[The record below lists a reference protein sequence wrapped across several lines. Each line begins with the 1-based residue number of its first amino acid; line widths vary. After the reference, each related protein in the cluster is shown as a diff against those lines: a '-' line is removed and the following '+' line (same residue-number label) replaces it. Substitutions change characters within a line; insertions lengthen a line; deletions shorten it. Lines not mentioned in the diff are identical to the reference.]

1 MGKTIAIVAALALA
15 AAAILAAACG
25 GGGQKQAAAPEATV
39 SVLGA
44 TSGGGTETLVISS
57 PGIYD
62 GGGATIDVGCG
73 ADHDV
78 EISADGVTLRNYV
91 LLNANEAAIYMEARK
106 NIVIES
112 VTIKGFNCAN
122 QAGQHRAGV
131 ACWGCTALTVRN
143 SHIETARTFGNGIWL
158 KNYGT
163 STGGGHIFS
172 GNTIIGGFDGIGGE
186 PEDQPYGGVYKD
198 TVIERNFVQGCN
210 DDGIQI
216 EGGNVNVHVQD
227 NTVEGCA
234 LGIAFAPTITGPLYV
249 ERNVIR
255 NLRAD
260 GYYGAQ
266 AAFKIG
272 DGGKGTAYLID
283 NVITTKGDGIKQ
295 TNSNLSPIVARRNCL
310 QVSRYVI
317 ETGNAFPAGTS
328 FDLDTLWTTDDEKA
342 GRFIKWGGTRYSS
355 LSAFRTA
362 TGQEPGGQQSQ
373 TCPAVLGA
381 TPTPPPSPTP
391 APTPTPPP
399 PSATATATPI
409 ATPTPTPTPAPTPAP
424 TPTPVSNCEVRVRVD
439 GVLKWLR
446 VDPSFC
452 QP

>member
-1 MGKTIAIVAALALA
+1 MGKMWAAVAGLALA
-15 AAAILAAACG
+15 GTVLLAIACG
-25 GGGQKQAAAPEATV
+25 GGGQKQAAAPQSTV
-39 SVLGA
+39 AVLA
-44 TSGGGTETLVISS
+44 AVSGGGTETLVISA

-73 ADHDV
+73 ADNDV
-78 EISADGVTLRNYV
+78 QINAGGVTLRNYV
-91 LLNANEAAIYMEARK
+91 LLNANEAAIHIGAQK
-106 NIVIES
+106 NIVIEN

-122 QAGQHRAGV
+122 QAGQYRAGV
-131 ACWGCTALTVRN
+131 ACWGCTALTVRD

-158 KNYGT
+158 KNYGAN
-163 STGGGHIFS
+163 TGGGHLFS
-172 GNTIIGGFDGIGGE
+172 GNTIIGGFDGVGGE

-198 TVIERNFVQGCN
+198 TLIERNTVRGCN
-210 DDGIQI
+210 DDGIQV

-234 LGIAFAPTITGPLYV
+234 LGIAFAPNITGPLYV

-255 NLRAD
+255 DLRAD

-272 DGGKGTAYLID
+272 DGGKGVAYLID
-283 NVITTKGDGIKQ
+283 NVITTKGDGVKQ
-295 TNSNLSPIVARRNCL
+295 TNAGLPPIVARRNCL
-310 QVSRYVI
+310 LVSRYVI
-317 ETGNAFPAGTS
+317 ETGNAFPGGTS
-328 FDLDTLWTTDDEKA
+328 FDLDTLWTADDDKA
-342 GRFIKWGGTRYSS
+342 GRFIKWGGARYAS
-355 LSAFRTA
+355 LSAFRSA
-362 TGQEPGGQQSQ
+362 TGQEPGGQQAQ

-381 TPTPPPSPTP
+381 TPTPPAGPTP
-391 APTPTPPP
+391 A
-399 PSATATATPI
+399 AT
-409 ATPTPTPTPAPTPAP
+409 ATPTPTPTPAPSPSPAP
-424 TPTPVSNCEVRVRVD
+424 TATPTPAASAAPVCEVRVRVD